1 MFVLG
6 YDDLYLI
13 TTVSEKPPSQGT
25 TEATLKSIVKKP
37 NKFTKKTAAVC
48 CFFERGIEFDNTK
61 YVESCFKIVFG

>member
-37 NKFTKKTAAVC
+37 NKFTKETAAMC
-48 CFFERGIEFDNTK
+48 CFKRFLREE
-61 YVESCFKIVFG
+61 